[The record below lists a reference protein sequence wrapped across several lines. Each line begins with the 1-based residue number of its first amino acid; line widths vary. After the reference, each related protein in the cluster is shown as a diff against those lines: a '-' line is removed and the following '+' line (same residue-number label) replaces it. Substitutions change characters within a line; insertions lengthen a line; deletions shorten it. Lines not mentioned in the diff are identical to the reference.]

1 MLIHKNPGMTGEEVE
16 QIFQR
21 NENREVGK
29 TLEAANDKYQSIQLA
44 EMLGKKIEIKIKE
57 KKPKKVEEEVKKQGK
72 MSLVQ
77 EIYQTPGSMLTK
89 RKNFN

>member
-1 MLIHKNPGMTGEEVE
+1 
-16 QIFQR
+16 
-21 NENREVGK
+21 
-29 TLEAANDKYQSIQLA
+29 
-44 EMLGKKIEIKIKE
+44 MLGKKIEIKIKE